1 MRDGTGDDWECYRPA
16 QLALIHTLARHM
28 AKSRGCYV
36 IVTGDYHISD
46 IKVPADLAPGRDY
59 CQ

>member
-1 MRDGTGDDWECYRPA
+1 MRKATGDDWECYRPA

-36 IVTGDYHISD
+36 IITGDYHISD
-46 IKVPADLAPGRDY
+46 IKAR
-59 CQ
+59 C